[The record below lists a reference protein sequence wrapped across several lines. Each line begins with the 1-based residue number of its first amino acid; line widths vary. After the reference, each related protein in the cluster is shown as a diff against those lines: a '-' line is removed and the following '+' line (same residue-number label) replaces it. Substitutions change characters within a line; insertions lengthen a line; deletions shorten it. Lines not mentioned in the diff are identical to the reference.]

1 MKKMAITI
9 LALSITV
16 TVLFVIRCNE
26 PEGPS
31 GSLTA
36 ASLLPEEN
44 EVTGWVFDTD
54 SLCYE
59 GLVND
64 NQGLNEIIDGG
75 DAEYINRG
83 FVAGAFKGYTDGNQ
97 PICLEIYDQGCRDSA
112 VSVYQAMRIGTYEA
126 LPSLGDSARV
136 DTSLVYNYEINMV
149 ADKFFVR
156 LTTDTKTEEYKQ
168 AAISIAQNI
177 AGEIGK

>member
-1 MKKMAITI
+1 MKKIAITI

-16 TVLFVIRCNE
+16 TVLFIIRCNE

-31 GSLTA
+31 GGPTA

-59 GLVND
+59 GLVDD
-64 NQGLNEIIDGG
+64 NQGLNAIIDGG
-75 DAEYINRG
+75 DVEYIKRG
-83 FVAGAFKGYTDGNQ
+83 FVAGAFKGYSDGNR
-97 PICLEIYDQGCRDSA
+97 PICLQIYDQGCRDSA
-112 VSVYQAMRIGTYEA
+112 ISVYQAMRTGTYET
-126 LPSLGDSARV
+126 LPSLGDSARI
-136 DTSLVYNYEINMV
+136 DTSLVYDYEINMV

-156 LTTDTKTEEYKQ
+156 LTADKTEEYKQ
-168 AAISIAQNI
+168 AAISIAQAI
-177 AGEIGK
+177 AGKTGK